1 MESICQRWMPR
12 MPRMAVSDV
21 PGMAPGLWRKHF
33 WGILLEHA
41 LSGSVEGSATCVLKS
56 AGIKTGV
63 WASKIRVSQELWLP
77 RGECG

>member
-1 MESICQRWMPR
+1 MLEGKR

-21 PGMAPGLWRKHF
+21 PGMALELWRKHTCDIF
-33 WGILLEHA
+33 LERA
-41 LSGSVEGSATCVLKS
+41 LSGAVQGSATCVLKS

-63 WASKIRVSQELWLP
+63 WASKIRVSQELRLP